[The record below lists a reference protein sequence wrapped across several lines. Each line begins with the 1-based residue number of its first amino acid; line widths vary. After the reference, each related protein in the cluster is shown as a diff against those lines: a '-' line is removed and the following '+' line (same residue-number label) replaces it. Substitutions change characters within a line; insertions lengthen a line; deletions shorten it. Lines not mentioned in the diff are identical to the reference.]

1 MRLSTRSRYGVR
13 LMLALAAN
21 KQKKPVFLKD
31 IANSEEISEKYLSQI
46 IIPLKGKGLVTTFR
60 GAHGGYLLSRPASE
74 ITLRDIVE
82 PLEGDLSLVDCV
94 TNPGVCGR
102 ANECATR
109 EVWDELSS
117 LLLNFLETVTLED
130 LMKKSSKITKSYM
143 SKSDYSI

>member
-31 IANSEEISEKYLSQI
+31 IANAEEISEKYLSQI

-74 ITLRDIVE
+74 INLRDIVE

-94 TNPGVCGR
+94 TNPGICDR

-130 LMKKSSKITKSYM
+130 LIKKSSKITKSNM